1 MKRKV
6 ISILTIFL
14 IISIALT
21 ASIKAAT
28 GSISVGASSESVI
41 KGKTFTV
48 TIAATADTNVI
59 GLKANLNYDKTK
71 LTLKSKKAGDNFTDG
86 SANESELAF
95 ATGGAGS
102 KSATICT
109 LTFEALDSAAVG
121 DTEIK
126 ISGIVLAADE
136 NINLNDETVT
146 IKIKA
151 DDTTAGNDNNNT
163 NNGGNNNNNPDNNAN
178 NSNNSNNN
186 SSNNANNSNNNS
198 SNKNNNNSGKS
209 NSNSNKSNNSSTKKL
224 PQTGIEDINILLV
237 IVLGAIALASYVS
250 YKKYKNI

>member
-59 GLKANLNYDKTK
+59 GLKANLNYDTTK

-151 DDTTAGNDNNNT
+151 DDTTAGNDENNNNNT
-163 NNGGNNNNNPDNNAN
+163 TNNGNNNNNTDNSAN
-178 NSNNSNNN
+178 NSNNSN
-186 SSNNANNSNNNS
+186 NNANNSNNNS
-198 SNKNNNNSGKS
+198 SNTNNNNSGKS
-209 NSNSNKSNNSSTKKL
+209 NSNSSNSNSSSTKKL

-237 IVLGAIALASYVS
+237 IALGAIALASYVS

>member
-59 GLKANLNYDKTK
+59 GLKANLNYDTTK

-121 DTEIK
+121 DSEIK

-151 DDTTAGNDNNNT
+151 DDTTAGNDENNNNNT
-163 NNGGNNNNNPDNNAN
+163 TNNGNNNNNTDNSANNSNNSNN

-186 SSNNANNSNNNS
+186 SSNT
-198 SNKNNNNSGKS
+198 NNNNSGKS
-209 NSNSNKSNNSSTKKL
+209 NSNSSNSNSSSTKKL

-237 IVLGAIALASYVS
+237 IALGAIALASYVS
-250 YKKYKNI
+250 YRKYKNI

>member
-14 IISIALT
+14 IISIAFT
-21 ASIKAAT
+21 GNIKAAT

-59 GLKANLNYDKTK
+59 GLKANLNYDTTK

-151 DDTTAGNDNNNT
+151 DDTTAGNDENNNNNT
-163 NNGGNNNNNPDNNAN
+163 TNNGNNNNNTDNSAN
-178 NSNNSNNN
+178 NSNNSN
-186 SSNNANNSNNNS
+186 NNANNSNNNS
-198 SNKNNNNSGKS
+198 SNTNNNNSGKS
-209 NSNSNKSNNSSTKKL
+209 NSNSSNSNSSSTKKL

>member
-109 LTFEALDSAAVG
+109 LTFEALDSATVG

-151 DDTTAGNDNNNT
+151 DDTTAGNDENNNNT
-163 NNGGNNNNNPDNNAN
+163 TNNGNNNNNTDNSAN
-178 NSNNSNNN
+178 NSNNSN
-186 SSNNANNSNNNS
+186 NNANNSNNNS
-198 SNKNNNNSGKS
+198 SNTNNNNSGKS
-209 NSNSNKSNNSSTKKL
+209 NSNSSNSNSSSTKKL

-237 IVLGAIALASYVS
+237 IALGAIALTSYVS